1 MDFNVDNYPVIAE
14 VEKLLAPY
22 NISFGNRI
30 AMQIEKFVSIYCAC
44 FTPTEETIHD
54 AVERILL
61 SKVVSKLELKSVD
74 NKEELAAAFDQ
85 LGLPHCAE
93 FVSKLNED

>member
-1 MDFNVDNYPVIAE
+1 
-14 VEKLLAPY
+14 
-22 NISFGNRI
+22 
-30 AMQIEKFVSIYCAC
+30 
-44 FTPTEETIHD
+44 
-54 AVERILL
+54 LL